1 MIITNWKG
9 KKVLVMGLGIL
20 GGGLAT
26 AKWLVRQGA
35 KVTVTDLRSRQELAN
50 SIKNLGSTAKKITF
64 VLEKHRLTDFQKNE
78 VIVVNPAVRRESE
91 FLKAAK
97 KAGRILIN
105 DARIFFDSVENP
117 IIAVTGTRGK
127 TTTTNWIAHLLK
139 GKYPKA
145 VAAGNSSDIAL
156 LDLASRLPAGR
167 HGLSDKKTPVIIE
180 LSSWQLEFLNDSQKG
195 PDVAVITNI
204 YPDHLNRYKNVR
216 DYAAAKAN
224 IFKNQK
230 ASQFLILNKDNDW
243 TRFFLAKKPRA
254 SIYFFSGQD
263 KKIIFDKK
271 NILPASFLSRFI
283 LEKGEH
289 NVANLLAAAAAARL
303 FGLNWPEIKRRI
315 KNLPAISYRQETIL
329 NRKNLKVINDS
340 AGTSPDAVIAAIDR
354 FRKQGRVFLITG
366 GTDKN
371 LVFGNLAQKIK
382 ENIKP
387 SDLFLLNGS
396 GTKKLLKELEKLRY
410 FKNQPVRLFE
420 DLGNLLKTANLYSGQ
435 ANSAKEKRFLVF
447 SPGAASFE
455 KFKNEFDRGDKF
467 NSLVKKIF

>member
-1 MIITNWKG
+1 
-9 KKVLVMGLGIL
+9 MGLGVL

-26 AKWLVRQGA
+26 AKWLVQQGA
-35 KVTVTDLRSRQELAN
+35 KVTVTDLRSRQELVN
-50 SIKNLGSTAKKITF
+50 SIKSLGSAGKKINF
-64 VLEKHRLTDFQKNE
+64 VLEKHQLADFQKNE

-97 KAGRILIN
+97 KAGRILTN

-139 GKYPKA
+139 GKYPKV

-156 LDLASRLPAGR
+156 LDLVSR
-167 HGLSDKKTPVIIE
+167 LSDKKTPVVVE
-180 LSSWQLEFLNDSQKG
+180 LSSWQLEFLNDSKRG
-195 PDVAVITNI
+195 PDIAVITNI

-216 DYAAAKAN
+216 DYASAKAN

-243 TRFFLAKKPRA
+243 TKFFLVKKPRA
-254 SIYFFSGQD
+254 GICFFSAHD
-263 KKIIFDKK
+263 KKIISDKK
-271 NILPASFLSRFI
+271 NILPVDFLNKFV

-289 NVANLLAAAAAARL
+289 NVANLLAASAAARL
-303 FGLNWPEIKRRI
+303 FGLNWPEIKKRI

-329 NRKNLKVINDS
+329 NRKNLTVINDS

-354 FRKQGRVFLITG
+354 FRKQGRVFLVTG

-371 LVFGNLAQKIK
+371 LIFGDLARKIK

-396 GTKKLLKELEKLRY
+396 ATKKLLKELEKLRY
-410 FKNQPVRLFE
+410 FKNQPIRLFE
-420 DLGNLLKTANLYSGQ
+420 DLGNLLKTANLYFGQ
-435 ANSAKEKRFLVF
+435 PNLAKEKRFLVF

-467 NSLVKKIF
+467 NLLVKKIFRA